1 MGNAQTCLCNEFN
14 GNPHN
19 QPAVLRLRKL
29 IKQSNLQGFELIP
42 VILIAYNSEYFT
54 HLPLSILFSIDDIY
68 F

>member
-1 MGNAQTCLCNEFN
+1 MDNAQTCLYNEIT

-19 QPAVLRLRKL
+19 QRAVLRLRKL

-42 VILIAYNSEYFT
+42 VILIAYNSEYLT
-54 HLPLSILFSIDDIY
+54 HLLLSILFSIDDIY